1 MESVLK
7 LNQKSQ
13 IVISKAIRK
22 SLGLKPGD
30 RLAAVVEGDKII
42 LRPKPKSATARL
54 RGLGKGTWGNRA
66 KIDAYLEKLRD
77 EWQRA

>member
-13 IVISKAIRK
+13 IVISKSIRK

-30 RLAAVVEGDKII
+30 RLAAAVDNVG
-42 LRPKPKSATARL
+42 
-54 RGLGKGTWGNRA
+54 
-66 KIDAYLEKLRD
+66 
-77 EWQRA
+77 